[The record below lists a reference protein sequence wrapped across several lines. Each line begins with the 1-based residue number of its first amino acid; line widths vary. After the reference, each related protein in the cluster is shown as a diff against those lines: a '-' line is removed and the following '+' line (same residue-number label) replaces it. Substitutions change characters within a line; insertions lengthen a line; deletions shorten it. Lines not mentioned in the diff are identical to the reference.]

1 MKRKN
6 IFFEPKECLITSIH
20 TCTDGERHWYSL
32 FFSMNISVSNSI
44 DAIEHFRCCY
54 CCCVSLS
61 IFWSAKELC
70 FHIHHTHTCSLLT
83 HLVHRNVIHTR
94 VAVEIEKTARQ
105 NEREREGEGK
115 KKFEAVIVVS
125 HTGHFQDRFMYF
137 ILRGSVQAHIFNRL
151 LSQRTDMS
159 TTEHARINAKR
170 FRFWAETDEKKI
182 PFLISFW
189 NFILFR
195 VLFRLGSFNLCSVF
209 GWVARRRSTALKS

>member
-1 MKRKN
+1 MSHYQFSEAQKN
-6 IFFEPKECLITSIH
+6 YAFIYTI
-20 TCTDGERHWYSL
+20 R
-32 FFSMNISVSNSI
+32 
-44 DAIEHFRCCY
+44 
-54 CCCVSLS
+54 
-61 IFWSAKELC
+61 
-70 FHIHHTHTCSLLT
+70 THVLT

-105 NEREREGEGK
+105 NEREKEREEEK
-115 KKFEAVIVVS
+115 NEFEAVIVVS

-182 PFLISFW
+182 PFLISFQ
-189 NFILFR
+189 NFFFGFYSDSVHSIYVR
-195 VLFRLGSFNLCSVF
+195 CSVELHEDE
-209 GWVARRRSTALKS
+209 AQQQRA